1 MDDATFA
8 YLASNYCV
16 DAVDPTPTSTLSGGA
31 YSSTAGLSINTV
43 TGVIDVSASTPGA
56 YTVTY
61 LTVGICP
68 NSSTQ
73 SVSVNPLPTPGPIW
87 HN

>member
-1 MDDATFA
+1 
-8 YLASNYCV
+8 
-16 DAVDPTPTSTLSGGA
+16 LSGGA

-43 TGVIDVSASTPGA
+43 TGVIDVSASTPGT